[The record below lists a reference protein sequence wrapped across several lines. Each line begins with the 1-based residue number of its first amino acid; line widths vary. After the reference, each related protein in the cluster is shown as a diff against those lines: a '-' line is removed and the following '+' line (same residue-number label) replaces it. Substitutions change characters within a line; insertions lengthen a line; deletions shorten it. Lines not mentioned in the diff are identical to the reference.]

1 MASSSCGLSLS
12 DFTVRRYQQPFF
24 GAWTGFAKGGKQ
36 VATKDRLIEIA
47 HRRWGKDEI
56 ALRATL
62 IKSQQRPA
70 SYWHCLPLYEQGRK
84 ALWTAVNPHTGKRRI
99 DEAFPPETVAARD
112 EQAMF
117 LRFKWGSTWQI
128 VGSDRYDSLVGA
140 GVAGVVFSEW
150 ALANPSAWGYIRPM
164 VEENNGWASFIT
176 TPRGNNHAKAMFDM
190 AQGSDRWFAEVSDVH
205 ATGALTQKQIDEA
218 LAEYQAIYGIDF
230 GRAMFEQEYLCSF
243 SGAMVGAYFG
253 AEMNKAER
261 EGRICSVEI
270 DHDQPVHT
278 AWDLGKAVNNPIWCF
293 QVVKGKPVIVDFYQ
307 PESEDLEDWVNWLNG
322 KGYHG
327 IDYVPHDIMTTEWG
341 TKRTRFET
349 LQAMGRKPR
358 RLARVSVADGL
369 QAARTTINVATF
381 ANTERVLEGVE
392 GLKNYRREWDDERK
406 TFRETPV
413 KDWAEHIGS
422 AFRYLGL
429 AWKEVTPAKPKEKKP
444 TELQYHVTEDGQIV
458 GNMSVKELVE
468 AKMRKRRMLN
478 G

>member
-1 MASSSCGLSLS
+1 MS
-12 DFTVRRYQQPFF
+12 DFQVRKYQQPFF
-24 GAWTGFAKGGKQ
+24 AAWTGRTKSGKK
-36 VATKDRLIEIA
+36 AETKRRLIEIA

-62 IKSQQRPA
+62 LKMMERPA
-70 SYWHCLPLYEQGRK
+70 SYWHMLPEYAQGRK

-99 DEAFPPETVAARD
+99 DEAFPQEWRSTTN
-112 EQAMF
+112 EQEMF
-117 LRFKWGSTWQI
+117 IEFKNGSTWQL

-164 VEENNGWASFIT
+164 VQENDGWAAFIT
-176 TPRGNNHAKAMFDM
+176 TPRGNNHAKAMYDL
-190 AQGSDRWFAEVSDVH
+190 GVSSPDWFAELSNVH
-205 ATGALTQKQIDEA
+205 DTGALTEGQLEEA
-218 LAEYQAIYGIDF
+218 LAEYQALYGIDF

-253 AEMNKAER
+253 AEMNRAER
-261 EGRICSVEI
+261 EGRICEFEI
-270 DHDQPVHT
+270 DWSQPVHT

-293 QVVKGKPVIVDFYQ
+293 QVLGGKPRIVDFYQ
-307 PESEDLEDWVNWLNG
+307 PESEDLADWVKWLDD
-322 KGYHG
+322 KGYTG
-327 IDYVPHDIMTTEWG
+327 NDYVPHDILVTEWG
-341 TKRTRFET
+341 SSRTRFEV
-349 LQAMGRKPR
+349 LQSMGRKPR
-358 RLARVSVADGL
+358 RLPRVSVADGL
-369 QAARTTINVATF
+369 QAARTTINEAQF
-381 ANTERVLEGVE
+381 LSAPRVLEGIE

-429 AWKEVTPAKPKEKKP
+429 AWKEVVPVKPATPKP
-444 TELQYHVTEDGQIV
+444 TEPVYQVKDGV
-458 GNMSVKELVE
+458 LVSNMTVKEQID
-468 AKMRKRRMLN
+468 AMIARKRRLN